1 MSTDFS
7 IKCEILAEVHTEA
20 QWNEELED
28 LKEYHDIGL
37 PLAYLTHLE
46 LAKPDERGKDFIEET
61 WKGLCEA
68 YKVDPDAEYLDAD
81 DLLAKATGLEKEQD
95 KDEDDQE

>member
-7 IKCEILAEVHTEA
+7 TKCEILAEVHAEA

-28 LKEYHDIGL
+28 LKEYNDIGL

-46 LAKPDERGKDFIEET
+46 LATPDKRGKDFIEET
-61 WKGLCEA
+61 WRGLCEA

-81 DLLAKATGLEKEQD
+81 DLLAKATNSE
-95 KDEDDQE
+95 KDEEDDDEE